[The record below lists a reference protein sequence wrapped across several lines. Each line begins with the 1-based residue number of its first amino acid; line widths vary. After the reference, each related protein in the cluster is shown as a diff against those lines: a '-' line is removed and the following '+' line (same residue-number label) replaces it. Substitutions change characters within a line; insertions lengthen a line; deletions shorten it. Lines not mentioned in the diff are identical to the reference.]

1 MIIIVMEE
9 FGEKIFMKKDIVVD
23 GVLKLSIV
31 KEILINL
38 IESKIF
44 SKNLC

>member
-1 MIIIVMEE
+1 
-9 FGEKIFMKKDIVVD
+9 MKKDIVVD